1 LDKAFFD
8 EGGVKPFFNKPKSI
22 QTLNEYNWS
31 SNINPG
37 IKARMDFIESTF
49 KDPNDLEYEV
59 AVKLV
64 DELTVI
70 HKSYDALVEIYEANK
85 PKIKEKELKFIK
97 EMSFYMRSW
106 ISDYTAKILPNNK
119 TTLIKG
125 TWNDSPKTLSKDF
138 LED

>member
-1 LDKAFFD
+1 
-8 EGGVKPFFNKPKSI
+8 
-22 QTLNEYNWS
+22 
-31 SNINPG
+31 
-37 IKARMDFIESTF
+37 MDFIESTF

-97 EMSFYMRSW
+97 EMSFYMRS
-106 ISDYTAKILPNNK
+106 
-119 TTLIKG
+119 
-125 TWNDSPKTLSKDF
+125 
-138 LED
+138 

>member
-1 LDKAFFD
+1 
-8 EGGVKPFFNKPKSI
+8 
-22 QTLNEYNWS
+22 
-31 SNINPG
+31 
-37 IKARMDFIESTF
+37 
-49 KDPNDLEYEV
+49 
-59 AVKLV
+59 
-64 DELTVI
+64 
-70 HKSYDALVEIYEANK
+70 VEIYEANK